1 MSEQIFPGPG
11 GSVDGLSVTSYSGGM
26 VHGPCLQ
33 FTCELDQ
40 RYAQLNRSE
49 VADLLQALEGWL
61 YNTKPSVPPDTEKA
75 AARGPGATTSIADK
89 KGGTE

>member
-11 GSVDGLSVTSYSGGM
+11 GSVDGLSVTSYFGGA

-49 VADLLQALEGWL
+49 VLDLHAALWQWL
-61 YNTKPSVPPDTEKA
+61 EATEERPYRNNEALGA
-75 AARGPGATTSIADK
+75 A
-89 KGGTE
+89 